1 MEDKKKT
8 ILTIEHCGDK
18 TTVEM
23 PWDAHVDDL
32 VKAFYGAAVASTW
45 HPKAILER
53 MKEWS
58 EERLRDFDKG

>member
-1 MEDKKKT
+1 MEDEPKT

-18 TTVEM
+18 TTVEL

-32 VKAFYGAAVASTW
+32 VQAFYGAAVASTW
-45 HPKAILER
+45 KPKTILKC

-58 EERLRDFDKG
+58 EARLRDFNGE

>member
-1 MEDKKKT
+1 MEDEKKT

-23 PWDAHVDDL
+23 PWDVDIGSL
-32 VKAFYGAAVASTW
+32 IKAFYGAAVASTW
-45 HPKAILER
+45 DPKTFLEY

-58 EERLRDFDKG
+58 EARLRDFNKE

>member
-1 MEDKKKT
+1 MEDEQKT

-18 TTVEM
+18 TTVEL

-45 HPKAILER
+45 NPKTMMWKLPVCAGCRENLT
-53 MKEWS
+53 
-58 EERLRDFDKG
+58 LFP